1 MIATLLVGMLCVYLL
16 AFTVMFL
23 LISRR
28 LGRDRMGM
36 DAFAVGNLALGAA
49 YVLQLLEGPAGWSWM
64 SVVNHA
70 LTLVALLAY
79 SVGGL
84 RFFGRPAPL
93 LRPLLALGLGYAAV
107 QIGVEWAFG
116 PVARYV
122 LLSTVCALWFCAIVA
137 VLLAGLR
144 TFAREIRAE
153 AVLFAALISGIA
165 VLNMLKL
172 TRLLAGGLDALN
184 MAGQFQTV
192 FYVYMCSLATII
204 PPFIVWLVLRRLT
217 DRLRDMAARDPL
229 TQLLNRRGLTEALDA
244 RLRQPNAGARLLLI
258 DIDHFKHVNDRHG
271 HHAGDAVLCA
281 VADVLRGAVREGDLL
296 SRMGGEEFAAV
307 CLDADEATAA
317 RVAERIRGAVASTVM
332 LQTPEGEAV
341 RCTVTV
347 GVSGHFDDDASLAR
361 AMRVA
366 DAALFR
372 GKRAGR
378 NRVERGDAIT
388 NEGAPAALG
397 AEGSVRCSRLEDRSM
412 RVHRP

>member
-16 AFTVMFL
+16 SFTVMFL

-49 YVLQLLEGPAGWSWM
+49 YVLQLLEGSAGWSWM

-93 LRPLLALGLGYAAV
+93 LRPSLALGLGYAAV
-107 QIGVEWAFG
+107 QILVEWAFG

-122 LLSTVCALWFCAIVA
+122 VLSAACALWFCAIVA

-144 TFAREIRAE
+144 TFARDIRAE

-165 VLNMLKL
+165 VLNVLKL
-172 TRLLAGGLDALN
+172 SRLLAGGLDALN

-229 TQLLNRRGLTEALDA
+229 TRLLNRRGLTEALEA
-244 RLRQPNAGARLLLI
+244 RLQQPNAGARLLLI

-281 VADVLRGAVREGDLL
+281 IADVLRGAVREGDLL
-296 SRMGGEEFAAV
+296 CRMGGEEFAAV

-317 RVAERIRGAVASTVM
+317 RVAERIRDAVASNAM
-332 LQTPEGEAV
+332 LQAPDGEAV

-347 GVSGHFDDDASLAR
+347 GISGDFDDDASLAR
-361 AMRVA
+361 AMQVA

-378 NRVERGDAIT
+378 NRVERGDAVAHEDAGRT
-388 NEGAPAALG
+388 AGQSAEVSGLSPAP
-397 AEGSVRCSRLEDRSM
+397 
-412 RVHRP
+412 